1 MGHFAGQ
8 FANLAA
14 MEEEFAGSE
23 GFVVGNI
30 ALFVRVDVTSDKKE
44 LSVLEASKGV
54 LEGCVAVAEA
64 LHFGPLEDDSGL
76 EFLDQFKLE
85 AGPTIGDSAICGL
98 FPAGHGLISDREV
111 GR

>member
-1 MGHFAGQ
+1 
-8 FANLAA
+8 

-44 LSVLEASKGV
+44 LSVLEAGKGV
-54 LEGCVAVAEA
+54 FEGGVAVTET
-64 LHFGPLEDDSGL
+64 LHFGPLKDDSGL
-76 EFLDQFKLE
+76 EFLDQFE
-85 AGPTIGDSAICGL
+85 FESGPAIGDSAIYAL
-98 FPAGHGLISDREV
+98 FLAGHGLISDREV